1 MVVASSTSPR
11 NALSEINMASASNK
25 AMKLAHAPTIPRAA
39 SQPADMHEY
48 WSATASTSALPRAS
62 SSNDLNRRGDREEE
76 LEIMMAMMLSNPDQG
91 PAGSDGGKRKF
102 GDIPDHLEVQ
112 ETPSF
117 FEALEIDATPSF
129 FDVMTTE
136 CAAH

>member
-1 MVVASSTSPR
+1 MQSGARPEGQILRRREVTARRNLSSRVTRTVMKMQRSLSNLVVASSTSPR

-62 SSNDLNRRGDREEE
+62 SSNDLNRRGDRE
-76 LEIMMAMMLSNPDQG
+76 
-91 PAGSDGGKRKF
+91 
-102 GDIPDHLEVQ
+102 
-112 ETPSF
+112 
-117 FEALEIDATPSF
+117 
-129 FDVMTTE
+129 
-136 CAAH
+136 